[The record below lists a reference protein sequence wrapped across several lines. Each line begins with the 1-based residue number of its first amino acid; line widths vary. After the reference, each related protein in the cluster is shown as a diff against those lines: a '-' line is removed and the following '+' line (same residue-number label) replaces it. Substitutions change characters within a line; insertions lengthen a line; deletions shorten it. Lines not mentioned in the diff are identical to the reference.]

1 MTLLE
6 RTRRRAARSLAV
18 ERGWPELL
26 PAVAVICGFA
36 VLAELALPQA
46 LPLWLQV
53 VVVLGLAAYA
63 ASRIWHVLRR
73 VPAPTAAAIDRRIEQ
88 RSGLLHRPLQTLAD
102 RPAGI
107 ADAARDAAWQAHHA
121 RTRQGLYPLRA
132 GAPRPGLWR
141 YPAGRLTVGL
151 LAALALSWTL
161 AGADGGMMR
170 LASGFLPGVLALPGP
185 APRMQAWITPPP
197 YAGSAPVFL
206 TDPHGENTVP
216 AGSVLQVSLTGLESA
231 PRLSIRSLKAVAAD
245 TPHFVRLAPGSWSL
259 HAALARDI
267 RLSLRGNGRRLAD
280 WTLHVTPLP
289 PSLVAWDG
297 KPGPSRQA
305 WRTRLPWRVSDPY
318 GVTRLDATIR
328 LAQPQLGTQ
337 RGGLPPL
344 RVPIP
349 IEPDTRAAH
358 GVALPDLTADPRA
371 GEAVVADLAA
381 TDSAGHA
388 VRSSDAPFTL
398 PERHFR
404 SPLARAVLD
413 TRKRLA
419 LGRETRVE
427 AADDLEALG
436 GAPGQFANDSG
447 LFLNLVAVA
456 ALLRNDD
463 APNSTTI
470 DETTNRLWELALALE
485 DGLHNDRDVARA
497 NTDIRAAQQAVTAQL
512 QHMRAL
518 GDKGQS
524 SKEQSELQRRIQALS
539 AAIARKMQALAQ
551 EAARAHT
558 VLPPMPDAHML
569 SGRDLA
575 RMLQQMR
582 DDAAHGDTTAAMR
595 KLAQMQAM
603 LDHMRAAT
611 PQDLQQA
618 QAQAQAQREAR
629 EQTEGLRDLIHRQA
643 ALLDQTQARRN
654 ARARAER
661 AQAPPGVDPQTA
673 ELLRRLGIPPRD
685 IEGDS
690 GAPHATLPETPAV
703 QAERRSEAQ
712 VQHALARALGGL
724 GEEFRTLTGKQPGGF
739 DKARRDMDT
748 ARQALSTG
756 RDQPAQQAQQQ
767 ALAALQKG
775 GQQMQQML
783 SSGSGASAMLMP
795 GMGGGSGGELGQ
807 DGPGQDDTD
816 PGEQSG
822 APRDPLGRLVSS
834 GPQADDG
841 DTHVPD
847 KFQQMRART
856 IEKELRKRDSDRTRP
871 TPELDYLGRLLKPF

>member
-26 PAVAVICGFA
+26 PAVAALCAFA

-53 VVVLGLAAYA
+53 VVVLGLAVYA

-73 VPAPTAAAIDRRIEQ
+73 LPTPQAAAIDRRIEQ
-88 RSGLLHRPLQTLAD
+88 RSGLAHRPLQTLAD
-102 RPAGI
+102 RPAGV
-107 ADAARDAAWQAHHA
+107 ADPASHAAWQAHRA
-121 RTRQGLYPLRA
+121 RTLQRLDRLRA

-161 AGADGGMMR
+161 AGVGGGMR
-170 LASGFLPGVLALPGP
+170 LASGFLPGLFALPGP
-185 APRMQAWITPPP
+185 APRMQAWITPPL

-206 TDPHGENTVP
+206 ADPRGESTV
-216 AGSVLQVSLTGLESA
+216 ASGSVLQVSLTGLEAA
-231 PRLSIRSLKAVAAD
+231 PRLSIRGLEAAAAG

-259 HAALARDI
+259 QTTLDRGIH
-267 RLSLRGNGRRLAD
+267 LSLRGNGRRLAD
-280 WTLHVTPLP
+280 WTLRVTKLP

-318 GVTRLDATIR
+318 GVTRLDAMIR
-328 LAQPQLGTQ
+328 LAQPQAGTQ
-337 RGGLPPL
+337 RDGAPTPL
-344 RVPIP
+344 GVPIP
-349 IEPDTRAAH
+349 IAPDTRQDH

-371 GEAVVADLAA
+371 GEAVVADLTA
-381 TDSAGHA
+381 TDRAGHRL
-388 VRSSDAPFTL
+388 RSSEQRFTL
-398 PERHFR
+398 PERRFR

-436 GAPGQFANDSG
+436 GAPGQFADDSG

-456 ALLRNDD
+456 ALLRDED
-463 APNSTTI
+463 APDRSAI

-497 NTDIRAAQQAVTAQL
+497 NTDVRAAQQAVTAQL

-518 GDKGQS
+518 GGKGQS
-524 SKEQSELQRRIQALS
+524 PAEQSELQRRIEALS

-558 VLPPMPDAHML
+558 VLPPMPDARML

-575 RMLQQMR
+575 RMLRQMR
-582 DDAAHGDTTAAMR
+582 DDAAHGDTGAAMR

-629 EQTEGLRDLIHRQA
+629 EQTEGLRDLIAREA
-643 ALLDQTQARRN
+643 ALLDQTQARRT
-654 ARARAER
+654 ARARAES

-673 ELLRRLGIPPRD
+673 ELLRRLGIPPGD
-685 IEGDS
+685 LEGDP
-690 GAPHATLPETPAV
+690 GAPPAAPPETPPETPAIRTDRH
-703 QAERRSEAQ
+703 QEAQ

-724 GEEFRTLTGKQPGGF
+724 GEEFRALTGKQPGGF
-739 DKARRDMDT
+739 ETARRDMDT
-748 ARQALSTG
+748 ARQALSSG
-756 RDQPAQQAQQQ
+756 HDQPAQQAQQQ

-795 GMGGGSGGELGQ
+795 GMGSSGGEAPDQ
-807 DGPGQDDTD
+807 DAAEGSEP
-816 PGEQSG
+816 SG
-822 APRDPLGRLVSS
+822 PRDPLGRPVAS
-834 GPQADDG
+834 GPQDDDG

-847 KFQQMRART
+847 KFQQLRARA
-856 IEKELRKRDSDRTRP
+856 IENELRKRDSDRTRP
-871 TPELDYLGRLLKPF
+871 AQELDYLGRLLKPF